1 MNEPTVREA
10 LERLYED
17 ALEIY
22 ERAREEVTI
31 PRSDGTRQ
39 KYAAVRYKQQME
51 RAYQNDELVPA
62 IARTIKQ
69 VTVGFG
75 HLEAA
80 RRPDLMLET
89 LVLDK
94 TKPYHRLFDPKTVRI
109 ARQRMAELSLR
120 GRSRRGHWS
129 GLHVSAVGA

>member
-1 MNEPTVREA
+1 MSTEATDSAREA
-10 LERLYED
+10 LERLYAD

-22 ERAREEVTI
+22 EQARTEVTI

-39 KYAAVRYKQQME
+39 KYAPVRYKQQIE
-51 RAYQNDELVPA
+51 RAYQNNELVPA

-69 VTVGFG
+69 TTIGFG

-80 RRPDLMLET
+80 GRPDLMLET

-94 TKPYHRLFDPKTVRI
+94 EKPYHRLFDPKTVRI
-109 ARQRMAELSLR
+109 AERRMAEHAAR
-120 GRSRRGHWS
+120 HAEEGT
-129 GLHVSAVGA
+129 